1 MTSLACGSLRSFGRK
16 RPDDFARLRLAAR
29 SLRSLAAAL
38 RCAAM
43 RGRVHSVVEGP
54 IGWLVFEQPERRN
67 AISRE
72 MWQAIPPLAAA
83 LDADPAVRVVVLRGA
98 GEEAFVSGADIS
110 EFERTR
116 TGARAA
122 QAYEEVGIAAFEAI
136 ARLARPVLAMI
147 HGYCIGGGM
156 ALALSADLRYAADD
170 AVLAIPAARL
180 GLGYHAAGLD
190 ALVRLV
196 GPSTAKE
203 VLFTARRFAA
213 PDALARGLV
222 NEVVAK
228 ARLEA
233 RVRAVAATIAE
244 NAPLTLRSAKRV
256 IDELGR
262 DGALRDGE
270 AMRRSILACF
280 ESEDYREGVRAF
292 LEKRKPVFSG
302 R

>member
-1 MTSLACGSLRSFGRK
+1 MA
-16 RPDDFARLRLAAR
+16 
-29 SLRSLAAAL
+29 
-38 RCAAM
+38 
-43 RGRVHSVVEGP
+43 GRVHVAVEGA
-54 IGWLVFEQPERRN
+54 IGWLVFDQPERRN
-67 AISRE
+67 AISLE
-72 MWQAIPPLAAA
+72 MWQAIPPAAAA
-83 LDADPAVRVVVLRGA
+83 LEADPAVRVVVLRGA

-110 EFERTR
+110 EFQRTR

-122 QAYEEVGIAAFEAI
+122 QAYEDVGITAFEAV
-136 ARLARPVLAMI
+136 ARLAKPVLAMI
-147 HGYCIGGGM
+147 HGWCVGGGM
-156 ALALSADLRYAADD
+156 AIALSADLRYAADD

-180 GLGYHAAGLD
+180 GLGYHVAGLD

-203 VLFTARRFAA
+203 VLFTARRFPA
-213 PDALARGLV
+213 PEALARGLV

-233 RVRAVAATIAE
+233 RVREVAATIAD

-256 IDELGR
+256 IGELGR
-262 DGALRDGE
+262 DGAERDRD

-292 LEKRKPVFSG
+292 LEKRKPVFTG

>member
-1 MTSLACGSLRSFGRK
+1 M
-16 RPDDFARLRLAAR
+16 P
-29 SLRSLAAAL
+29 
-38 RCAAM
+38 
-43 RGRVHSVVEGP
+43 GRVELVVEGA
-54 IGWLVFEQPERRN
+54 IGWMVFDHPERRN
-67 AISRE
+67 AVSAGMWRE
-72 MWQAIPPLAAA
+72 IPALAAR

-122 QAYEEVGIAAFEAI
+122 QAYEDVGIAAFEAI
-136 ARLARPVLAMI
+136 AGLAKPVLAMI
-147 HGYCIGGGM
+147 HGWCIGGGM

-180 GLGYHAAGLD
+180 GLGYHVSGLE

-196 GPSTAKE
+196 GPSAAKE
-203 VLFTARRFAA
+203 VLFTAQRYPARE
-213 PDALARGLV
+213 ALARGLV
-222 NEVVAK
+222 NEVLPK
-228 ARLEA
+228 ADLET
-233 RVRAVAATIAE
+233 RVRAVATTIAE

-256 IDELGR
+256 IGELGR
-262 DGALRDGE
+262 DAGARDQE

-292 LEKRKPVFSG
+292 LEKRKPAFTG